1 LDSMHDDDQ
10 KTAAALAELLRT
22 DPSYVRDPDRLSRA
36 LLDLLPYQPR
46 TVRLLALGAALG
58 VPAVSPEA
66 ALDRLIGDGGLQPDV
81 AAWILAHFRAAI
93 SGEPFEPASEPLAEP
108 PGQPTGVRLGVWP
121 DGQAITAVISASGI
135 YATTTARTAHPDAAT
150 LWRRVATPSASS
162 SRDAAV
168 VLHSGSTA
176 ILWSDVDGIH
186 ASDLK
191 SGASRLL
198 LPCVQPRYP
207 LAALACDQS
216 SLDVLWT
223 TDREVLRHSLVRA
236 GLPTPEPKDVSF
248 TRVAGERLKCLD
260 LAQEN
265 DRRAWL
271 TILTDHGRLLVA
283 QRDLM
288 IDDISAW
295 SEIAPPTDLAAAS
308 IVQLADCPTVIV
320 CTPAGHL
327 LSIDAKRAFSGE
339 VNWRSV
345 DRPSGL
351 PAPGGAHALSAASSA
366 GGAWLAVSEQ
376 AGTWLARLAKRGDV
390 PVIGGPHRLQL

>member
-1 LDSMHDDDQ
+1 MDDDDQ
-10 KTAAALAELLRT
+10 ETAAALAELLRT
-22 DPSYVRDPDRLSRA
+22 DPSYAGDPERLSRA

-58 VPAVSPEA
+58 VPTSSPTA
-66 ALDRLIGDGGLQPDV
+66 ALDRLLSDGGLQPDV
-81 AAWILAHFRAAI
+81 AAWILAHFLAAI
-93 SGEPFEPASEPLAEP
+93 SGEPFEPSMESLVEP
-108 PGQPTGVRLGVWP
+108 PGQPTVVRLGVWP
-121 DGQAITAVISASGI
+121 DGQATTAVISATGI
-135 YATTTARTAHPDAAT
+135 YATNTARTARPGGAPT
-150 LWRRVATPSASS
+150 LWRRIATPTASP
-162 SRDAAV
+162 SRDAALV
-168 VLHSGSTA
+168 FHSGSAT

-186 ASDLK
+186 ACDLRR
-191 SGASRLL
+191 GESRLL
-198 LPCVQPRYP
+198 VPCGQPRYP
-207 LAALACDQS
+207 LAALAGDQS

-223 TDREVLRHSLVRA
+223 TDREALRHSLIRT

-248 TRVAGERLKCLD
+248 AGEPGERLKCLD

-283 QRDLM
+283 QWDLM

-295 SEIAPPTDLAAAS
+295 SEIAPPTDVTAVS
-308 IVQLADCPTVIV
+308 IVQLADRPTVLV

-327 LSIDAKRAFSGE
+327 LSIDAGRAFTGE

-345 DRPSGL
+345 DRPAGL

-366 GGAWLAVSEQ
+366 NGAWLAVSEQ
-376 AGTWLARLAKRGDV
+376 ASTWLARLAMRGDV
-390 PVIGGPHRLQL
+390 PAIGGPHRLL